1 MVKTYSSHLPHH
13 YIDVV
18 KQYLQALE
26 VKHYTMECDKL
37 VYIEFEIEENNSK
50 LVNNINSFITSLEV
64 FETKVK
70 KNG

>member
-13 YIDVV
+13 YVDVV
-18 KQYLQALE
+18 KQYLQALD
-26 VKHYTMECDKL
+26 VKYSIMECDNL
-37 VYIEFEIEENNSK
+37 VYIEFEIEENSK